1 MSFKTSQGN
10 VRVQLPALGP
20 TLAAPGFPGL
30 LAMSLRR
37 PISPE
42 ARGTIMSGEQSVLHV
57 NGVDVNVVDVGEG
70 GPALV
75 FLHFWGGSSR
85 TWGPVIEN
93 LSRVARCIAIDFRGW
108 GRSNKDATDHELET
122 LADDVIG
129 VVDALRLEE
138 FTIVGHSMGGKV
150 AQLVA
155 ARRPE
160 GLKQLILIAPAPP
173 TSLGVPKEQRQGM
186 LASYQA
192 REGAEQVVGIL
203 AARPL
208 SQAHRE
214 QVVEDILSGSPDA
227 KRAWPEKGMTQ
238 DISAEASR
246 ITVPVHVIVGGADNI
261 ETEASLRAAFG
272 KVVPGTEFTVLP
284 GVGHLSPLE
293 VPAEV
298 VAAIGSAQV
307 E

>member
-1 MSFKTSQGN
+1 
-10 VRVQLPALGP
+10 
-20 TLAAPGFPGL
+20 
-30 LAMSLRR
+30 
-37 PISPE
+37 
-42 ARGTIMSGEQSVLHV
+42 MSGEQSVLHV

-246 ITVPVHVIVGGADNI
+246 ITVRCMLLSAVLITSRPR
-261 ETEASLRAAFG
+261 LRSGLRLGRWFRA
-272 KVVPGTEFTVLP
+272 PS
-284 GVGHLSPLE
+284 SPCS
-293 VPAEV
+293 PALAICPHSKCPPKWSRRSAPRRSNDPHAIRTDQEGR
-298 VAAIGSAQV
+298 VANFWC
-307 E
+307 